1 MSVLAFN
8 GGGEKMI
15 VRSGQKVLVER
26 TVKLEELRIEEG
38 GVIEPIPGHE
48 LTLTVNGV
56 GMPLLPGVYKG
67 EVVLSLTRQTLI
79 RYRELP
85 PHRFK
90 IAVYVGD
97 GEFIP
102 ERSLSAMIQQ

>member
-1 MSVLAFN
+1 
-8 GGGEKMI
+8 MI

-90 IAVYVGD
+90 TAVYVED
-97 GEFIP
+97 GRFIP
-102 ERSLSAMIQQ
+102 EKSVSAMIRGNYLISRLAY